1 MIANRRFFIEIT
13 DFTGPLFRDPVGPSL
28 SPVSVGRVWT
38 RVQVHEAAGTS
49 SCVIGRG
56 TPSGE
61 ERGRART
68 ADLRH
73 ENPCVIHAKT
83 KQVVRL
89 WYSSP
94 RWRVERPAP
103 RVPAPVVSLP
113 HGGKKSY
120 KITIF
125 SRFSF
130 DPRER

>member
-61 ERGRART
+61 GRTRWGKSIFFKIRFKIKWLEERV
-68 ADLRH
+68 H
-73 ENPCVIHAKT
+73 
-83 KQVVRL
+83 
-89 WYSSP
+89 
-94 RWRVERPAP
+94 
-103 RVPAPVVSLP
+103 
-113 HGGKKSY
+113 
-120 KITIF
+120 F
-125 SRFSF
+125 SKF
-130 DPRER
+130 